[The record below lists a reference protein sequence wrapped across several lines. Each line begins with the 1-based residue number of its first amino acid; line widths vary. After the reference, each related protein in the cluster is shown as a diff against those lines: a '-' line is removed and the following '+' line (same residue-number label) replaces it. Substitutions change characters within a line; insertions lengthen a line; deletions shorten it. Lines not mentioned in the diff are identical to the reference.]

1 MEREVKLRLI
11 ELIQTYCKRIST
23 DFIFTSDADGLIYA
37 AVYGKKMSKHMGYT
51 KTKNAR
57 IINTATSE
65 EKKMVAEIRNYL
77 EEKKIFNRTN
87 TGKYIIADSVLNY
100 KEC

>member
-23 DFIFTSDADGLIYA
+23 DFIFTSDADWLIYE

-57 IINTATSE
+57 IINKSKLTIDIEPILWYNKLT
-65 EKKMVAEIRNYL
+65 KR
-77 EEKKIFNRTN
+77 RRR
-87 TGKYIIADSVLNY
+87 
-100 KEC
+100 